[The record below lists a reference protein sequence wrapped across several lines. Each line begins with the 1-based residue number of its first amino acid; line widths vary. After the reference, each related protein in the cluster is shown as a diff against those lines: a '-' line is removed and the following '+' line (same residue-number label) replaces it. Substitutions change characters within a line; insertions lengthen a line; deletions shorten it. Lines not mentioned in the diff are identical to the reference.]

1 MLNCGGMKLK
11 KTTREIFEEKMGIY
25 EDENDLLHED
35 IEESGE
41 VTLKDL
47 EGEIDGK

>member
-1 MLNCGGMKLK
+1 MK

-25 EDENDLLHED
+25 EDENELLPED

-47 EGEIDGK
+47 EGAKDGK